1 MDFFHQKI
9 QIYLLIL
16 LNIYLIGMISKH
28 QNYFPKK
35 SDLINLINFSYMLLA
50 DYAEYIK
57 AQDRVD
63 QLYKVKSP
71 KNANFYLFHFFK
83 ESN

>member
-1 MDFFHQKI
+1 
-9 QIYLLIL
+9 
-16 LNIYLIGMISKH
+16 
-28 QNYFPKK
+28 
-35 SDLINLINFSYMLLA
+35 MLLA

-71 KNANFYLFHFFK
+71 KNANFHLFYLF
-83 ESN
+83 